1 MVQLKNGNLFLHLAS
16 AFDAKLAG
24 HLQSMGA
31 IHHLIS
37 PNQFYHAHI
46 GEWSRAFPDAVP
58 GASRAARER
67 ARARGIDVVQNEP
80 CHFRF

>member
-1 MVQLKNGNLFLHLAS
+1 MTMVQLKNGNLFLHLPI

-31 IHHLIS
+31 IHNLIS

-46 GEWSRAFPDAVP
+46 GEWSRAFPNAVTGG
-58 GASRAARER
+58 GAGAHAH
-67 ARARGIDVVQNEP
+67 GGVDVVQNGP
-80 CHFRF
+80 WP